1 MILMIDNYD
10 SFTFNIV
17 QYLGQMGEN
26 VQVYRNDK
34 IKMEEIRRLKPQAIF
49 LSPGPCTPRE
59 AGITVDVIRE
69 FYKDVPIMGIC
80 LGHQSIGYAFGAEV
94 VRASRIM
101 HGKTSPIINDG
112 KTIFAGLPNPFSAG
126 RYHSLLVAR
135 ETLPACLEISAETA
149 EGEIMGLRH
158 KEYPVEGIQ
167 FHPESVLTPQ
177 GKRII
182 KKLFEIYRTK
192 GASVMIKE
200 AIEKAVNKT
209 DLREAEMMAAM
220 DEIMEGIATP
230 AQIAAL
236 ITALRMK
243 GETVEEVTGAARIM
257 RQKATRVN
265 ACATTIVDTC
275 GTGGD
280 KLNTFNIST
289 TAAFVVAAAGIVV
302 AKHGNRAVSSGCGSA
317 DVLEALGV
325 NISAGQEIVEEC
337 IQQIGIGFLFAPK
350 LHGAM
355 KYAIGPR
362 REIGIRTI
370 FNMLGPLTN
379 PAGATAQ
386 LLGVYDPKLTEMFA
400 DVLKN
405 MGTKRAFVVHGLDG
419 LDEVTITGETRVAEL
434 KDGIVRT
441 YNINPMD
448 YFGRVDPLEAIRGGD
463 PTVNAQITRDVLSG
477 KNGAC
482 RNVVLINAAL
492 AIVAGEKA
500 QNIKEGIKVAADCID
515 SGAAVKKLQSLIE
528 MSNS

>member
-1 MILMIDNYD
+1 
-10 SFTFNIV
+10 
-17 QYLGQMGEN
+17 
-26 VQVYRNDK
+26 
-34 IKMEEIRRLKPQAIF
+34 
-49 LSPGPCTPRE
+49 
-59 AGITVDVIRE
+59 
-69 FYKDVPIMGIC
+69 
-80 LGHQSIGYAFGAEV
+80 
-94 VRASRIM
+94 
-101 HGKTSPIINDG
+101 
-112 KTIFAGLPNPFSAG
+112 
-126 RYHSLLVAR
+126 
-135 ETLPACLEISAETA
+135 
-149 EGEIMGLRH
+149 
-158 KEYPVEGIQ
+158 
-167 FHPESVLTPQ
+167 
-177 GKRII
+177 
-182 KKLFEIYRTK
+182 
-192 GASVMIKE
+192 MIKE
-200 AIEKAVNKT
+200 AIEKTVQKT
-209 DLREAEMMAAM
+209 DLREVEMMSTM

-230 AQIAAL
+230 SQIASL

-265 ACATTIVDTC
+265 ACSSTIVDTC

-280 KLNTFNIST
+280 RLNTFNIST
-289 TAAFVVAAAGIVV
+289 TAAFVAAAAGLTV

-325 NISAGQEIVEEC
+325 NISADQEIVEEC

-386 LLGVYDPKLTEMFA
+386 LLGVYDKTLTEMFA

-419 LDEVTITGETRVAEL
+419 LDEVSITGETRVAEL
-434 KDGIVRT
+434 KEGIIRT
-441 YNINPMD
+441 YNINPVD
-448 YFGRVDPLEAIRGGD
+448 YFGKTDTLESIRGGD
-463 PTVNAQITRDVLSG
+463 PAFNAQIIRDVLAG

-500 QNIKEGIKVAADCID
+500 DNIKDGLKVAADCID

-528 MSNS
+528 LSNS